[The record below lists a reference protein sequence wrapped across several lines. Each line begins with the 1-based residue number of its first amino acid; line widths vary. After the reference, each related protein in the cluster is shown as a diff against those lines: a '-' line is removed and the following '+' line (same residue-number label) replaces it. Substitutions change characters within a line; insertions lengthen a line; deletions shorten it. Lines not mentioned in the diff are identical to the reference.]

1 MVCLTPL
8 HLGIVLSLLFESQR
22 GQGFCPQCKVTYFNR
37 YKPECC
43 KSCNFHIGGSYVSKA
58 AKKPKLDAPS
68 CVKLF
73 TSENCAFFSAKTPA
87 KNSRCILLMD
97 GSSKQCLNGKW
108 KIARAAFV
116 NSGREDLFSCEH
128 SDQCESAQ
136 SPLAIHNL
144 TADLITSY
152 PSDDPTKET
161 LTQIMRNSTSFPSVI
176 YLSPSSY
183 CVYGPPTSSNPV
195 GFCHISISEGKI
207 MCSST
212 DCKGYLS
219 ATKQQK
225 QKKICVHIHVLLC
238 VLPSLSSTGTSSS
251 PDCHPSTSADLP
263 PDENSSRTSTV
274 NLNILNTIPYV
285 IPSTVLEQVT
295 MQDSRSV
302 VNHHD
307 HPGWPSTFAPNCDHC
322 RLCGSALGEPR
333 SHPGQKQGE
342 MGYIITNVVPFTP
355 VKILVK
361 FCVNASCKAMHQVF
375 PFEIG
380 KLVLLLLLI
389 LCNSIIKYFDTI
401 FQVCLTLVTSSLS
414 LLTSCSS
421 GERSSKEEFL

>member
-8 HLGIVLSLLFESQR
+8 DLGIVLSLLFQSQR
-22 GQGFCPQCKVTYFNR
+22 GQIFCPQCKVTCFNR

-238 VLPSLSSTGTSSS
+238 VLPSLSWGFPNCEPASQRASQPKNVKLSLIIIKINLYQFIDTS
-251 PDCHPSTSADLP
+251 
-263 PDENSSRTSTV
+263 V
-274 NLNILNTIPYV
+274 NLNV
-285 IPSTVLEQVT
+285 
-295 MQDSRSV
+295 
-302 VNHHD
+302 
-307 HPGWPSTFAPNCDHC
+307 
-322 RLCGSALGEPR
+322 AL
-333 SHPGQKQGE
+333 SK
-342 MGYIITNVVPFTP
+342 TN
-355 VKILVK
+355 
-361 FCVNASCKAMHQVF
+361 
-375 PFEIG
+375 
-380 KLVLLLLLI
+380 
-389 LCNSIIKYFDTI
+389 
-401 FQVCLTLVTSSLS
+401 
-414 LLTSCSS
+414 
-421 GERSSKEEFL
+421 